1 MISSPTSRT
10 LETEERGGARATR
23 PAQVVV
29 LGMHRSGTS
38 AVTRVLNMMGLWVG
52 PPDAFPPADEGNPTG
67 YWEYREVWALNEAV
81 LGALGSTWC
90 TVDSLDLERL
100 GPLAR
105 AHFERRARSVVATLD
120 RGGSWVVKDPRLCI
134 LFPLWRTALERP
146 LCVLIHRD
154 PLAVALSLQ
163 ERDNLP
169 LLQGLALWELHN
181 RRALA
186 ASQGL
191 PRVLV
196 SYRELVRDPV
206 ATARR
211 LHRDLTRLAGP
222 GAAGLSLPAEPDL
235 RAFVTPS
242 LDRHSENPALAEGL
256 VNQSQADLQ
265 RSLGD
270 GSALHFNPVPPLSVG
285 AREVLSTASA
295 LARSTTLASRLGPEL
310 ERTSYQRGELDSLLS
325 AVFASRSWKLGA
337 ALTGLGRRLLGR
349 KAEISAAERRERLLE
364 GARRGLVK

>member
-1 MISSPTSRT
+1 MISSPTAT
-10 LETEERGGARATR
+10 LETERHGGARATA

-52 PPDAFPPADEGNPTG
+52 PPNAFPPADEGNPTG

-105 AHFERRARSVVATLD
+105 AHFERRARNAVDILN
-120 RGGSWVVKDPRLCI
+120 RGGSWVVKDPRLCV
-134 LFPLWRTALERP
+134 LFPLWRAVLDRP

-154 PLAVALSLQ
+154 PLAVALSLRQ
-163 ERDNLP
+163 RDGLP
-169 LLQGLALWELHN
+169 LLQGIALWELYN

-186 ASQGL
+186 ASHGL
-191 PRVLV
+191 PRVVV
-196 SYRELVRDPV
+196 SYRDLVRDPV

-211 LHRDLTRLAGP
+211 LHRDLARLGGP
-222 GAAGLSLPAEPDL
+222 GAAGLSLPSETGL

-242 LDRHSENPALAEGL
+242 LDRHPENPAFAAGCLNL
-256 VNQSQADLQ
+256 MQVDLR

-270 GSALHFNPVPPLSVG
+270 GSALALDPVPPLSAG
-285 AREVLSTASA
+285 ALEAFAHAAA
-295 LARSTTLASRLGPEL
+295 LRRGNGWI
-310 ERTSYQRGELDSLLS
+310 GELDNLLS

-337 ALTGLGRRLLGR
+337 ALTRLGRRLLGR
-349 KAEISAAERRERLLE
+349 KEEITAAERREQLME
-364 GARRGLVK
+364 EMRRELAK

>member
-1 MISSPTSRT
+1 MISSPASPK
-10 LETEERGGARATR
+10 LETEEHGGARETA

-81 LGALGSTWC
+81 LGALGATWC
-90 TVDSLDLERL
+90 TADRLDLERL

-105 AHFERRARSVVATLD
+105 DHFAKRARKTLDTLD
-120 RGGSWVVKDPRLCI
+120 RGGSWVIKDPRLCV
-134 LFPLWRTALERP
+134 LFPLWRPVLERP

-163 ERDNLP
+163 ERDGLP
-169 LLQGLALWELHN
+169 LLQGIALCDLYN

-186 ASQGL
+186 SSQGL
-191 PRVLV
+191 PRLV
-196 SYRELVRDPV
+196 ISYRELVRDPV

-211 LHRDLTRLAGP
+211 LYGSLARLAGP
-222 GAAGLSLPAEPDL
+222 RAASLSLPSEPDL

-242 LDRHSENPALAEGL
+242 LDRHPENPALAAGCL
-256 VNQSQADLQ
+256 NLCQAEL
-265 RSLGD
+265 RRALSD
-270 GSALHFNPVPPLSVG
+270 GSALDLDPVPPLSAG
-285 AREVLSTASA
+285 ALEILSDAAA
-295 LARSTTLASRLGPEL
+295 LARTEGRL
-310 ERTSYQRGELDSLLS
+310 GELDALLS

-337 ALTGLGRRLLGR
+337 ALTGLARRLLGR
-349 KAEISAAERRERLLE
+349 SARISAAERRDRLME
-364 GARRGLVK
+364 EARR